1 MILFIAGTGSGVGK
15 TTIAMRLNALLMQRG
30 FHIISS
36 KPIEVGAESASNTIA
51 KTIAESASKSI
62 AESPAESTSKSI
74 AESASKNIADSALHA
89 QNQSF
94 PLNVDE
100 ICFYRFNALASP
112 FVADKENAIDLVA
125 LKEKI
130 FDLKRQCDILVVEG
144 VGGLLVPIKRDYF
157 VIDLIKDLGALCVLV
172 STDKLGCINE
182 ILLHNEALNSRRI
195 RFINAINLFD
205 KLKFFKV
212 SYPFLKHLKN
222 IFVFQTQ
229 ESDLCEFI
237 AQRVKKTEGEYEY
250 IL

>member
-15 TTIAMRLNALLMQRG
+15 TTIAMRLNTLLIQKG

-36 KPIEVGAESASNTIA
+36 KPIEVGAESTA

-62 AESPAESTSKSI
+62 AESTEKTTSKST
-74 AESASKNIADSALHA
+74 ADSALHA

-130 FDLKRQCDILVVEG
+130 FDLERQCDILVVEG